1 MLTLDKSHTIN
12 IAKYRLRI
20 NSPRV
25 NPADPVLLLDSGS
38 EAGVTDKK
46 NRPEGQ
52 EERKCC
58 GMTGREKMPRC
69 MTGRE
74 KMPPVTGKN

>member
-1 MLTLDKSHTIN
+1 MVTQLVNTMLTLDKSHTIN

-38 EAGVTDKK
+38 EAG
-46 NRPEGQ
+46 G
-52 EERKCC
+52 
-58 GMTGREKMPRC
+58 TGREKMPPVTGREK
-69 MTGRE
+69 MPPVTGRE

>member
-46 NRPEGQ
+46 KQAG
-52 EERKCC
+52 
-58 GMTGREKMPRC
+58 GTGREKMLRYDRK
-69 MTGRE
+69 RE
-74 KMPPVTGKN
+74 NAAL